1 MSLVVSEDRVL
12 ELASQDQS
20 KRKVLEELF
29 PDLLSSASL
38 SGPASLSVRIKCG
51 VNAHGKPR
59 FVDED
64 KNTLLETREHGEYK
78 GKGFYLGN
86 AYEWSIER
94 DSGGSLCLVPTI
106 RLVPKRKY

>member
-12 ELASQDQS
+12 ELANQDQS

-29 PDLLSSASL
+29 PDLLSSES
-38 SGPASLSVRIKCG
+38 SRIKFG
-51 VNAHGKPR
+51 VNAYGKPK

-64 KNTLLETREHGEYK
+64 KNTLLEIREHGKYK

-94 DSGGSLCLVPTI
+94 DLGGSLCLVP
-106 RLVPKRKY
+106 KRKY